1 MSKSTNASKIDAL
14 LAEVAA
20 QKQQIAELM
29 EAAKKPSAPALE
41 PSDFR
46 IVIVRDI
53 PSKRDGR
60 TYSQVEVYDNR
71 TGERLVDAL
80 IDNER
85 GYGKRKDGGDQF
97 IIYATRRKTPA
108 SVITPAAAPAQ
119 AENPF

>member
-53 PSKRDGR
+53 PSKRDDSR

-108 SVITPAAAPAQ
+108 SVTTPAAAAQ

>member
-60 TYSQVEVYDNR
+60 PYSQVEVYDNR

-97 IIYATRRKTPA
+97 IIYATRRKQPA
-108 SVITPAAAPAQ
+108 SVTTPAAAPAQ